1 MYLTSVTDKPF
12 RESEGEFLME
22 CDAANGATESGPNE
36 EGLRQYDGSVFQ
48 STMNHPH
55 CVDFVLRREIRRT
68 KS

>member
-1 MYLTSVTDKPF
+1 
-12 RESEGEFLME
+12 ME